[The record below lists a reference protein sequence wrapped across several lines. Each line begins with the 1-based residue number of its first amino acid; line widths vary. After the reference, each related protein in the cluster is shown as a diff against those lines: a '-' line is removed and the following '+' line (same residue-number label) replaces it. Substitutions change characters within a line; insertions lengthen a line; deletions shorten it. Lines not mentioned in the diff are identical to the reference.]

1 MSERFGDCSFSPFSF
16 GFFLPFSS
24 AVTYLWSSILGLQIL
39 NRHGFGHSKASD
51 SSNIET
57 QRLDLVYNPS
67 GPVLPPSQ
75 QELEE
80 LYRNTLQ
87 SEHGILFNSLYTI
100 TNMPIKRFADDLL
113 QQGQFAAYM
122 GLLAQSFNVNTVEG
136 LMCHH
141 TVNIAWDGKIYDCD
155 FNSALN
161 IGSRRSTGLE
171 DTDLDIWDIRE
182 FCLRSA
188 VHFYLFNSLTTDSF
202 RDLEAGHIRTAK
214 HCFGCTAGSGSSCGG
229 ALSA

>member
-1 MSERFGDCSFSPFSF
+1 MSEGYRDWSFSPFF
-16 GFFLPFSS
+16 WVFLLFSS
-24 AVTYLWSSILGLQIL
+24 AVTYLRDSILGLQIL
-39 NRHGFGHSKASD
+39 NQHGFGHRNASN
-51 SSNIET
+51 SSNGET
-57 QRLDLVYNPS
+57 QCLDLVYNPS

-87 SEHGILFNSLYTI
+87 SEHGIFFNRLYTI

-122 GLLAQSFNVNTVEG
+122 GLLARSLNANTVEG

-141 TVNIAWDGKIYDCD
+141 TVNVAWDGKIYDCD
-155 FNSALN
+155 FNNALN
-161 IGSRRSTGLE
+161 IGSRRSTGPE
-171 DTDLDIWDIRE
+171 DTDLNVWDIRE
-182 FCLRSA
+182 FCLSSA
-188 VHFYLFNSLTTDSF
+188 VHVYLFNSLTTDSF
-202 RDLEAGHIRTAK
+202 RELEAGHIRTAK